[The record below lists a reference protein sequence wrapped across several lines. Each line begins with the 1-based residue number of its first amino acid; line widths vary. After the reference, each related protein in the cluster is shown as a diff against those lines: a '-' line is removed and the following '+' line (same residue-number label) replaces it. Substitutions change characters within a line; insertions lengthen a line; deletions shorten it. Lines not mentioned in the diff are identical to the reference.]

1 MMFDG
6 VDPNDRRE
14 RPKTV
19 GASRRPFL
27 LLAFFFFFFLLPTAC
42 HQIFF
47 FSSFDLLA
55 PSSRRRPV
63 GTRQVPR
70 AMSGESRS
78 VGRRTAATA
87 DGFFSFSSF
96 SPLGLF
102 FFFFFF
108 FFSISYHSNNVEK
121 IKIRK

>member
-47 FSSFDLLA
+47 FSSFDRLA

-87 DGFFSFSSF
+87 DGFF
-96 SPLGLF
+96 
-102 FFFFFF
+102 FFFF
-108 FFSISYHSNNVEK
+108 FFSPRPLLLFLLFLLLNFLSFE
-121 IKIRK
+121 

>member
-55 PSSRRRPV
+55 PSSRDPPSPACNERR
-63 GTRQVPR
+63 
-70 AMSGESRS
+70 ES
-78 VGRRTAATA
+78 VGRSA
-87 DGFFSFSSF
+87 DSGDGRRFFSFSSF

-102 FFFFFF
+102 FVSS
-108 FFSISYHSNNVEK
+108 FSSSSQFLI
-121 IKIRK
+121 IRIMWKR